1 MPIKRKGQPLGLDRR
16 VRPKKQEDWEL
27 EQGSEQE
34 SSDDQASEQ
43 EIRGG
48 RYEQDDSDSEN
59 DDQPSEGED
68 EEGSEDDQED
78 QTKSAK
84 AALSSISF
92 GALAK
97 AQASLPASRRKSKQS
112 GAADEEPEEKQ
123 SKRWER
129 PEKRSDPKKVQQRT
143 SKRAPQEQSSKKP
156 VSRRRELVHDNR
168 RKARDPRFDAMMGTT
183 DEAKSRKAYSFLD
196 DYRDSEMADLR
207 AQIKKSKTPDAKEE
221 LKRELMSMESR
232 KKARVRKD
240 EEEKLLKEH
249 KQAEKDLVAQG
260 KTPFYLKKSVQKT
273 QVLTNRFNKMSKGA
287 VDRAIERKR
296 KKVAGKEKK
305 ELDFLQRVPN
315 RH

>member
-27 EQGSEQE
+27 EQDSEQD

-48 RYEQDDSDSEN
+48 RYEQDNSDSDPESEN
-59 DDQPSEGED
+59 ENED
-68 EEGSEDDQED
+68 EGSEDEEVD
-78 QTKSAK
+78 QTQSAK

-92 GALAK
+92 GALAR

-112 GAADEEPEEKQ
+112 AGADEEAEEKQ

-129 PEKRSDPKKVQQRT
+129 PEKRSEAKAVQQRT
-143 SKRAPQEQSSKKP
+143 SKHAPQEQSSKKP
-156 VSRRRELVHDNR
+156 VSRRREVVHDNR
-168 RKARDPRFDAMMGTT
+168 RKARDPRFDAMLGASI
-183 DEAKSRKAYSFLD
+183 DESKSRKAYAFLD
-196 DYRDSEMADLR
+196 DYRESEMADLR
-207 AQIKKSKTPDAKEE
+207 AQIKKAKTPDAKEE

-240 EEEKLLKEH
+240 EEDRLLKEH
-249 KQAEKDLVAQG
+249 KKAEKDLVAQG
-260 KTPFYLKKSVQKT
+260 KTPFYLKKSEQKK